1 MYLYIFDYQL
11 KGIKMKKYILS
22 FVTTLLFCISAQA
35 AEPNK
40 MNSLW
45 QKISIYDVK
54 NPATLFGE
62 DWAALAVGNTQK
74 MNAMT
79 IGWGQF
85 GTLWG
90 RPVLTVYVAPE
101 RYTNELM
108 ENTKYFTVVGFPKNK
123 KEALTYIGTH
133 SGRDGDKLAAAG
145 LTPEFT
151 ENGNPIFKEGNLAI
165 ECKIIYKES
174 FKKELLD
181 EKAKAFYDRT
191 HLTPHVAYI
200 GEVINVWEKTD
211 K

>member
-1 MYLYIFDYQL
+1 
-11 KGIKMKKYILS
+11 
-22 FVTTLLFCISAQA
+22 
-35 AEPNK
+35 
-40 MNSLW
+40 MN
-45 QKISIYDVK
+45 
-54 NPATLFGE
+54 T
-62 DWAALAVGNTQK
+62 
-74 MNAMT
+74 MT

-108 ENTKYFTVVGFPKNK
+108 ENNEYFTVVGFPKNK

-133 SGRDGDKLAAAG
+133 SGRDGDKLATAG
-145 LTPEFT
+145 LTLEFT
-151 ENGNPIFKEGNLAI
+151 ENGNSIFKEGNFAI

-181 EKAKAFYDRT
+181 DKAKAFYYRT

-200 GEVINVWEKTD
+200 GEVINVWEKPIN
-211 K
+211 KNSGRPHPCHY